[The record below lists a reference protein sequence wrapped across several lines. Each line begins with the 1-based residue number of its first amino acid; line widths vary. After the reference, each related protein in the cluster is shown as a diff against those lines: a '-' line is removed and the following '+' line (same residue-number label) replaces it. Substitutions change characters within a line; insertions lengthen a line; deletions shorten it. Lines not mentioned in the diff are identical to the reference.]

1 MSPDRFVLH
10 AIPSTSTR
18 SFVSI
23 SENTKFEA
31 SSSLLNSDEVEMTD
45 YTEAIENQKEE
56 ITQMGILTNIL
67 ELL

>member
-1 MSPDRFVLH
+1 
-10 AIPSTSTR
+10 
-18 SFVSI
+18 VSI